1 MSNTVI
7 IMNMKISIEKLRL
20 VRPKENPKNQRL
32 ELDMDW
38 NIEYKKISDNSYG
51 YVYNLKID
59 ELSISFIVEGVVEFD
74 ENIDCIS
81 KDISQSILDRLLQI
95 LVGMINLTKE
105 MHVEIKTIPV
115 VEISAQKVA
124 S

>member
-1 MSNTVI
+1 
-7 IMNMKISIEKLRL
+7 MNMKISIEKLRL